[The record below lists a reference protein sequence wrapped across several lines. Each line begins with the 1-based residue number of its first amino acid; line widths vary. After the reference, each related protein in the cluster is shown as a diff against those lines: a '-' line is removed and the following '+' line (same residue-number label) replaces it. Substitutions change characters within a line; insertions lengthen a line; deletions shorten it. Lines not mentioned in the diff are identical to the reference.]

1 MIVPELI
8 NIIVNYLYYIEDI
21 MKIYNLSKYTQKNI
35 KITNLYDIDKS
46 KLKYIRQNTIEQD
59 MFKYL
64 EKLDCKDNIYIES
77 LNHLVNLRTL
87 DCSSLDLECKIS
99 QKSIANLRLTDLYM
113 LYNDE
118 ILNLNNM
125 KDSLKYLNCSS
136 TCLDQE
142 GISELNLEELVAC
155 DCSNITSLNH
165 MKTLKI
171 LDCSSSCPAS
181 PFCCEGCTIS
191 QSSISNL
198 ELVKINYRYN
208 TNIIDVKHMK
218 HCIKEVIVEK
228 ERGKYFI

>member
-118 ILNLNNM
+118 ILNLNHM
-125 KDSLKYLNCSS
+125 KDSLKFLMFSYDLMMLYYCNRTLLILLDLVQIYL
-136 TCLDQE
+136 LD
-142 GISELNLEELVAC
+142 
-155 DCSNITSLNH
+155 
-165 MKTLKI
+165 
-171 LDCSSSCPAS
+171 
-181 PFCCEGCTIS
+181 
-191 QSSISNL
+191 
-198 ELVKINYRYN
+198 
-208 TNIIDVKHMK
+208 
-218 HCIKEVIVEK
+218 
-228 ERGKYFI
+228 